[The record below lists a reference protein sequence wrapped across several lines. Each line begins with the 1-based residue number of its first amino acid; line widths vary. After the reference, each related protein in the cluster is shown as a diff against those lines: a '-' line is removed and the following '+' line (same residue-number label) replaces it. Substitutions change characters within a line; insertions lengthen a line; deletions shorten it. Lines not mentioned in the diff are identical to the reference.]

1 MDQDQKR
8 EYTARIA
15 QANRSELVVIIYEL
29 FLLAVEEAE
38 KHFGK
43 GELEEGCRCVKRA
56 QGFLQ
61 ELMGSLDKRYE
72 LAAELMRLY
81 RYIYEQLIFSNIRRK
96 MVNGKTVVEV
106 MTKLKEAFIQV
117 AKQDDSSAVMENAQ
131 QLYAGLTYGR
141 SSLNEVLLT
150 GNESNRGFRA

>member
-1 MDQDQKR
+1 MNQEQRK
-8 EYTARIA
+8 EYTARVA

-29 FLLAVEEAE
+29 FLLAMEEAE
-38 KHFGK
+38 AMFKEGK
-43 GELEEGCRCVKRA
+43 LEEGCRCIKRA

-72 LAAELMRLY
+72 VAEELLRLY
-81 RYIYEQLIFSNIRRK
+81 RYVYEQLIFSNLRRK
-96 MVNGKTVVEV
+96 MVNGETVVEV
-106 MTKLKEAFIQV
+106 MTKLKEAFVQV
-117 AKQDDSSAVMENAQ
+117 AKEDHSSAVMENAQ

-150 GNESNRGFRA
+150 GDESNRGFRV